1 MDKIIKNP
9 LKHVKTKETLK
20 YEQAKNNYQKLF
32 ERVKVIIYEL
42 KIFRYS
48 DGLDDLNT
56 FFIHK

>member
-42 KIFRYS
+42 KIL
-48 DGLDDLNT
+48 G
-56 FFIHK
+56 IQMV